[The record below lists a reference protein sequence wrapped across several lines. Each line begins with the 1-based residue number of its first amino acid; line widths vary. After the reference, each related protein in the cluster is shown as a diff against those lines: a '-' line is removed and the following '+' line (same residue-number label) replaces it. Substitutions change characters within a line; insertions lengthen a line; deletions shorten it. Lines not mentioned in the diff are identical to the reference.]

1 MSATFRST
9 LSSSGGGAYFAHDP
23 APQVRPAGK
32 IWAPEEGGV
41 RADITQ
47 NTLNNN
53 RIATPEGLKPFRK
66 DYAMALASP
75 TRHYGFRTDSPRD
88 TMRAY
93 GMKLVR
99 DGSVEASLNPNSN
112 ADKMNSLSAEHAEQ
126 RYLSHR
132 KEPLGRVPDPS
143 IPIPDRLL
151 RDGFGKLTEPSES
164 AKSVIYSSTNKD
176 AKQLNPAGEQKTRNY
191 NWASTGVDPTVHRF
205 GLANEVAP
213 ITTKQLMNPQQA
225 AHVLPK
231 IVKDFNSVSQPQLGK
246 TRSLGF
252 GNRTVGADHTYGKTQ
267 PRDVLNAKQLIT
279 GAAIQEID
287 RPDLHGDDS
296 EYNQLGG
303 TFVKSITQRKI
314 RSEDRKAMNES
325 QSFGGTGRSLGVPS
339 VRTDIPKP
347 DEGSRKITNGVNYGD
362 DVAAKHLLYPNQYIS
377 NGIMGKYFAG
387 GRTLDELKALATK
400 LEFGL
405 TDTQMETAFL
415 RVQVEGKASVEDFKN
430 ALTDLGY

>member
-1 MSATFRST
+1 MSVW
-9 LSSSGGGAYFAHDP
+9 LSSMASSGGAYFAHDP

-32 IWAPEEGGV
+32 IWASEEGGV

-47 NTLNNN
+47 RSLNGN
-53 RIATPEGLKPFRK
+53 RIATPDTVKPFRK
-66 DYAMALASP
+66 DYAMALGSP
-75 TRHYGFRTDSPRD
+75 TQHYGFRTDSPRD
-88 TMRAY
+88 RMRAY

-143 IPIPDRLL
+143 IPIPDRLI
-151 RDGFGKLTEPSES
+151 RDGFGKLTEASES

-176 AKQLNPAGEQKTRNY
+176 AKQLHPPGEQRNRNY
-191 NWASTGVDPTVHRF
+191 NWAKTGVDPTLHRF
-205 GLANEVAP
+205 GLVSEAAP
-213 ITTKQLMNPQQA
+213 VTTKQLMNPQES

-231 IVKDFNSVSQPQLGK
+231 IVKDFNSISQPELAK

-252 GNRTVGADHTYGKTQ
+252 GSRAVGADHTYGKTQ
-267 PRDVLNAKQLIT
+267 PRDVLNAKQLIA

-287 RPDLHGDDS
+287 RPDPNADS

-303 TFVKSITQRKI
+303 TFVKSVTQRKI
-314 RSEDRKAMNES
+314 RSEDRKALSES
-325 QSFGGTGRSLGVPS
+325 QAFGGSGRALGVPS
-339 VRTDIPKP
+339 IRTDIPKP
-347 DEGSRKITNGVNYGD
+347 DEASRKITNGVNFGD
-362 DVAAKHLLYPNQYIS
+362 DVAAKHLLYPSQYIS
-377 NGIMGKYFAG
+377 NGILGKYFAG
-387 GRTLDELKALATK
+387 GRTLEEIKALAAK

-405 TDTQMETAFL
+405 TDTQVETAFL
-415 RVQVEGKASVEDFKN
+415 RAAVEGKASVEDFKN
-430 ALTDLGY
+430 ALTELGY